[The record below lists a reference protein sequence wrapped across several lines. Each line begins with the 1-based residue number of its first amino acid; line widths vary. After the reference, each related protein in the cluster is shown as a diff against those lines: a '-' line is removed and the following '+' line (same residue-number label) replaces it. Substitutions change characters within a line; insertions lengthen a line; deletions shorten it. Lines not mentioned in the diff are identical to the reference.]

1 MGFEA
6 MPWAPGQSGNP
17 GGNRAN
23 KPIRD
28 AIFMELAA
36 AEEGRED
43 PVPKRSLRMAVR
55 KQLEKACNGDLAA
68 LQFLAERIEGKP
80 KQVLVGDGEE
90 SAIALTVSRGEDAQ
104 ARILE
109 QLSRI
114 GSRLVSDVIETSDA
128 SSEISSPPE
137 ATDISK

>member
-68 LQFLAERIEGKP
+68 LQFLAERMEGKP
-80 KQVLVGDGEE
+80 KQVIVGDGEE
-90 SAIALTVSRGEDAQ
+90 DPIALMVSRGEE
-104 ARILE
+104 ARTRVLE

-114 GSRLVSDVIETSDA
+114 GSQVVSGIIEDTNASDEDKL
-128 SSEISSPPE
+128 SS
-137 ATDISK
+137 ARYW

>member
-68 LQFLAERIEGKP
+68 LQFLAERMEGKP
-80 KQVLVGDGEE
+80 KQVIVGDGEE
-90 SAIALTVSRGEDAQ
+90 DPIALMVSRGEE
-104 ARILE
+104 ARTRVLE

-114 GSRLVSDVIETSDA
+114 GSQVVSGIIEDTNASDEDKQ
-128 SSEISSPPE
+128 SSGSH
-137 ATDISK
+137 